1 MGGSSLKFNS
11 SLRKVFEQPLLFKE
25 KFIETYLFVQSLCYN
40 VLDKRINAVS
50 KALLLLFFLAL
61 AYYFAYYYIH
71 NNYNLPYHADEWD
84 HLAIAK
90 EITVTD
96 QLVNYNPYR
105 GWGWDPQWEQNYHLF
120 QAMLLNLTNWDI
132 TDLGIVQ
139 LALFIPV
146 LMTFLMILFTFILI
160 KQLTGSNA
168 AAFLSAL
175 TVLLTRPNVTI
186 LGYWFSVPMA
196 FGLAFIPLVL
206 FLFVKSFSEEKG
218 SFRYSILLFVIFA
231 QLTLVHPASATIFLP
246 AFMIYLLLQPKLLL
260 KSKTKIIL
268 LVLELGILVLL
279 LIGYS
284 VYNYSVTTQGGLFDK
299 IMETITFTTSI
310 YETNVFFFLPR
321 YLSWPIFF
329 VAIAGM
335 LYLLNTKNR
344 QAIIL
349 PILIITLVPLI
360 YLFFTEERT
369 YLADYRRIFYYAAES
384 LVICA
389 GVGIYAIIKF
399 LNAAIDKA
407 LEGYYFFSEKISL
420 SVLPKAFVA
429 LLALGFLY
437 SNISTLPFTHKD
449 QLYKVAE
456 ENEVPAFL
464 WLKHNSFHE
473 QIVLSYFYTSRA
485 VNVIGG
491 DRILYAN
498 PARLMGAR
506 GQEESIEFFASGC
519 DWKEKNLNGASF
531 VYSRDAINC
540 DFLEEVFAKGESHV
554 YKVK

>member
-1 MGGSSLKFNS
+1 M
-11 SLRKVFEQPLLFKE
+11 FEG
-25 KFIETYLFVQSLCYN
+25 T
-40 VLDKRINAVS
+40 RINAVS
-50 KALLLLFFLAL
+50 KAALLLFFLAL

-71 NNYNLPYHADEWD
+71 SNYNLPYHSDEWD

-96 QLVNYNPYR
+96 QLVNYNPFR

-139 LALFIPV
+139 LALLIPV
-146 LMTFLMILFTFILI
+146 LMTFLMVLFTFILV
-160 KQLTGSNA
+160 KQLTRSNA
-168 AAFLSAL
+168 AALLSAL
-175 TVLLTRPNVTI
+175 TVLLTRPNVTL
-186 LGYWFSVPMA
+186 LGYWFAVPMA
-196 FGLAFIPLVL
+196 FGLAFIPLIL
-206 FLFVKSFSEEKG
+206 FLFVKAFSEEKG

-268 LVLELGILVLL
+268 LVFELGILVLL

-284 VYNYSVTTQGGLFDK
+284 VYNYSATTQGGLFDK
-299 IMETITFTTSI
+299 IMETITFTTSL

-344 QAIIL
+344 RAIIL
-349 PILIITLVPLI
+349 PILILTLVPLL
-360 YLFFTEERT
+360 YLFFTEEKT

-389 GVGIYAIIKF
+389 GIGLYAIIKF
-399 LNAAIDKA
+399 VNAAIDKT
-407 LEGYYFFSEKISL
+407 LEGYYFLSEKIQLSL
-420 SVLPKAFVA
+420 LPKALVV
-429 LLALGFLY
+429 LIVLIFLY
-437 SNISTLPFTHKD
+437 SNLLFLPFTHRD

-473 QIVLSYFYTSRA
+473 QIVLSYFWTSRA
-485 VNVIGG
+485 INVIGG
-491 DRILYAN
+491 NRILYAN

-506 GQEESIEFFASGC
+506 GYQESTEFFASPC
-519 DWKEKNLNGASF
+519 DAKKNNLFGASF
-531 VYSRDAINC
+531 VYSREAISC
-540 DFLEEVFAKGESHV
+540 DFLEEVFSQGESHV
-554 YKVK
+554 YRVK